1 MAELSLKERLQPA
14 LFDRLIDDERYVTT
28 FQISTRTA
36 KLQELKLSAEQLLGM
51 LRAQGLKH
59 DGADSIPTDV
69 ETIAWRFSA
78 GSAAPSPA
86 QLKAFVVKPPG
97 APQGIELQAFCTI
110 ESRTSLND
118 LVDPGARHMISMRRL
133 RECVQRDLSWLLN
146 TGNLAVVQDLSRYP
160 LVARSVL
167 NYGMPS
173 LAGRMVTSVDVSVT
187 AKRLQDAI
195 ANYEPRLSRV
205 QVTPEASKDSDE
217 MTLSFKIDA
226 ELWGQPVPQHLV
238 LRTSIDV
245 DTGDVRISDAS

>member
-14 LFDRLIDDERYVTT
+14 LFDRLIDDDRYVTT

-59 DGADSIPTDV
+59 DGADSKPTDV
-69 ETIAWRFSA
+69 ETIRWRFSA
-78 GSAAPSPA
+78 GSVAPSPA
-86 QLKAFVVKPPG
+86 QLKAFVIKPPG

-118 LVDPGARHMISMRRL
+118 QVDPGAKHMISMRRL

-187 AKRLQDAI
+187 AKRLQEAI
-195 ANYEPRLSRV
+195 TTYEPRLSRV
-205 QVTPEASKDSDE
+205 QVTPEVTKDSDE

-226 ELWGQPVPQHLV
+226 ELWGQPVAQHLV

>member
-36 KLQELKLSAEQLLGM
+36 RLQELKLSADQFLGV

-59 DGADSIPTDV
+59 DGGDSTRTDV
-69 ETIAWRFSA
+69 ETITWRLSA
-78 GSAAPSPA
+78 GAAAPSPA
-86 QLKAFVVKPPG
+86 QLKTFVIKPPG

-118 LVDPGARHMISMRRL
+118 QVDPGAKHMISMRRL

-173 LAGRMVTSVDVSVT
+173 LAGRMVTSVDVRIT
-187 AKRLQDAI
+187 AKRLQEAI

-205 QVTPEASKDSDE
+205 QVTPEPSKESDE

-226 ELWGQPVPQHLV
+226 ELWGQPVAQHLV

>member
-1 MAELSLKERLQPA
+1 MVELSLKERLQPA
-14 LFDRLIDDERYVTT
+14 LFDRLIDDERHVTT
-28 FQISTRTA
+28 FQISVRSEQ
-36 KLQELKLSAEQLLGM
+36 LQELKISAPQLLSL

-59 DGADSIPTDV
+59 DGPEATPADAESIT
-69 ETIAWRFSA
+69 WRLVAAS
-78 GSAAPSPA
+78 SAPSPA
-86 QLKAFVVKPPG
+86 QLKAFVIKPPG

-110 ESRTSLND
+110 ESRTSLNEQP
-118 LVDPGARHMISMRRL
+118 DPGARQMISMRRL

-160 LVARSVL
+160 RVARSVV

-173 LAGRMVTSVDVSVT
+173 LAGRMVTSVDNNIT
-187 AKRLQDAI
+187 AKRIQEAI
-195 ANYEPRLSRV
+195 TTYEPRLSRV
-205 QVTPEASKDSDE
+205 QVTPEPSRDSDE

-226 ELWGQPVPQHLV
+226 ELWGQPLSQHLV

>member
-14 LFDRLIDDERYVTT
+14 LFDRLIDDERYVTS
-28 FQISTRTA
+28 FQVSVRGE
-36 KLQELKLSAEQLLGM
+36 KLQELKISAEQLLGL

-59 DGADSIPTDV
+59 DGADSTKTDV
-69 ETIAWRFSA
+69 ETISWRFSA
-78 GSAAPSPA
+78 GSSAPSPA
-86 QLKAFVVKPPG
+86 QLKAFVIKPPG
-97 APQGIELQAFCTI
+97 APSGIELQAFCTI

-118 LVDPGARHMISMRRL
+118 QVDPGAKHMISMRRL

-146 TGNLAVVQDLSRYP
+146 TGNLAAVQDLSRYP
-160 LVARSVL
+160 LVARSVV

-173 LAGRMVTSVDVSVT
+173 LAGRMVTSVDTRIT
-187 AKRLQDAI
+187 AKRLQEAI

-205 QVTPEASKDSDE
+205 QVSPEPAKDPDE

-226 ELWGQPVPQHLV
+226 ELWGQPVSQHLV

-245 DTGDVRISDAS
+245 DTGDVRIVDAS

>member
-14 LFDRLIDDERYVTT
+14 LFDRLIDDDRYVTT
-28 FQISTRTA
+28 FRISARTA

-59 DGADSIPTDV
+59 DGADSTPKDV
-69 ETIAWRFSA
+69 ETITWRFSA
-78 GSAAPSPA
+78 GSVAPSPA
-86 QLKAFVVKPPG
+86 QLKAFVIKPPG
-97 APQGIELQAFCTI
+97 APQGIELQSLCTI

-118 LVDPGARHMISMRRL
+118 QVDAGAKHMISMRRL

-187 AKRLQDAI
+187 AKRLQEAI
-195 ANYEPRLSRV
+195 ATYEPRLSRV
-205 QVTPEASKDSDE
+205 QVTSEQTKESDE

-226 ELWGQPVPQHLV
+226 ELWGQPVAQHLV

>member
-36 KLQELKLSAEQLLGM
+36 RLQELKISAEQLLAV

-59 DGADSIPTDV
+59 DSESAVSKDAD
-69 ETIAWRFSA
+69 TITWRFSA
-78 GSAAPSPA
+78 GSSAPGPA
-86 QLKAFVVKPPG
+86 QLKTFVVKPPG
-97 APQGIELQAFCTI
+97 APQGIELQAFCSVD
-110 ESRTSLND
+110 SRTSLND
-118 LVDPGARHMISMRRL
+118 QVDPGAKHMISMRRL

-146 TGNLAVVQDLSRYP
+146 TGNLAAVQDLTRYP

-173 LAGRMVTSVDVSVT
+173 LAGRMVTSVDTRIT
-187 AKRLQDAI
+187 AKRLQEAI
-195 ANYEPRLSRV
+195 AHYEPRLSRV
-205 QVTPEASKDSDE
+205 QVTPEPSKDSDE

-226 ELWGQPVPQHLV
+226 ELWGQPVAQHLV

>member
-28 FQISTRTA
+28 FQVSVRA
-36 KLQELKLSAEQLLGM
+36 DQLQELKLSAEQFLGV

-59 DGADSIPTDV
+59 DGADAIRTDV
-69 ETIAWRFSA
+69 EVIRWRLSA

-86 QLKAFVVKPPG
+86 QLKAFVIKPPG
-97 APQGIELQAFCTI
+97 APRGIELQAFCTI

-118 LVDPGARHMISMRRL
+118 QVDPAAKHMISMRRL

-146 TGNLAVVQDLSRYP
+146 TGNLAVVQDLTRYP
-160 LVARSVL
+160 LVARSVV

-173 LAGRMVTSVDVSVT
+173 LAGRMVTSVDAGIT
-187 AKRLQDAI
+187 AKRLQEAI
-195 ANYEPRLSRV
+195 ANYEPRLSRI

-226 ELWGQPVPQHLV
+226 ELWGQPVAQHLV

>member
-28 FQISTRTA
+28 FTISTRTA
-36 KLQELKLSAEQLLGM
+36 RLQELKLSAEQLLGV

-59 DGADSIPTDV
+59 DGADPTPTDV
-69 ETIAWRFSA
+69 ETIKWRLSA

-86 QLKAFVVKPPG
+86 QLKAFVIKPPG

-118 LVDPGARHMISMRRL
+118 QVDPGAKHMISMRRL

-173 LAGRMVTSVDVSVT
+173 LAGRMVTSVDVRVT
-187 AKRLQDAI
+187 AKRLQEAI
-195 ANYEPRLSRV
+195 ATYEPRLSRV
-205 QVTPEASKDSDE
+205 QVTAEPTKDSDE

-226 ELWGQPVPQHLV
+226 ELWGQPVAQHLV

>member
-14 LFDRLIDDERYVTT
+14 LFDRLIDDDRYVTT
-28 FQISTRTA
+28 FQVSTRTA

-59 DGADSIPTDV
+59 DGADSARTEV
-69 ETIAWRFSA
+69 ETITWRFSA
-78 GSAAPSPA
+78 GSVAPSPA
-86 QLKAFVVKPPG
+86 QLKAFVIKPPG
-97 APQGIELQAFCTI
+97 APHGIELQAFCTI

-118 LVDPGARHMISMRRL
+118 QVDPGAKHMISMRRL

-187 AKRLQDAI
+187 AKRLQEAI
-195 ANYEPRLSRV
+195 TTYEPRLSRV
-205 QVTPEASKDSDE
+205 QVTPEVTKDSDE

-226 ELWGQPVPQHLV
+226 ELWGQPVAQHLV
-238 LRTSIDV
+238 LRTSIDI

>member
-14 LFDRLIDDERYVTT
+14 LFDRLIDDDRYITT

-36 KLQELKLSAEQLLGM
+36 KLQELKLPAEQLLGM

-59 DGADSIPTDV
+59 DGAESTRTDV
-69 ETIAWRFSA
+69 ETITWRFSA
-78 GSAAPSPA
+78 GSVAPSPA
-86 QLKAFVVKPPG
+86 QLKAFVIKPPG
-97 APQGIELQAFCTI
+97 APQGIELQAFCSI
-110 ESRTSLND
+110 ESRTSLNGQ
-118 LVDPGARHMISMRRL
+118 VDPGAKHMISMRRL

-173 LAGRMVTSVDVSVT
+173 LAGRMVTSVDVGVT
-187 AKRLQDAI
+187 AKRLQEAI
-195 ANYEPRLSRV
+195 ATYEPRLSRV
-205 QVTPEASKDSDE
+205 HVTPEVSKDSDE

-226 ELWGQPVPQHLV
+226 ELWGQPVAQHLV
-238 LRTSIDV
+238 LRTSIDI

>member
-28 FQISTRTA
+28 FQITVRGD
-36 KLQELKLSAEQLLGM
+36 KLQELKISAEQFLGV

-59 DGADSIPTDV
+59 DGAETTRTDA
-69 ETIAWRFSA
+69 ETITWRLSA

-86 QLKAFVVKPPG
+86 QLKGYVIKPPG

-118 LVDPGARHMISMRRL
+118 QVDPGAKHMISMRRL

-146 TGNLAVVQDLSRYP
+146 SGNLAAVQDLSRYP

-173 LAGRMVTSVDVSVT
+173 LAGRMVTSVDPRIT
-187 AKRLQDAI
+187 AKRLQEAI

-205 QVTPEASKDSDE
+205 QVTPEPSKDSDE

-226 ELWGQPVPQHLV
+226 ELWGQPVAQHLV

>member
-14 LFDRLIDDERYVTT
+14 LFDRLIDEERYVTT
-28 FQISTRTA
+28 FQISTRTTR
-36 KLQELKLSAEQLLGM
+36 LQELKLPPEQLLGV

-59 DGADSIPTDV
+59 DGADSTPTDV
-69 ETIAWRFSA
+69 ETIAWRLSA
-78 GSAAPSPA
+78 GSSAPSPA
-86 QLKAFVVKPPG
+86 QLKAFVIKPPG

-118 LVDPGARHMISMRRL
+118 QVDPGARHMISMRRL

-173 LAGRMVTSVDVSVT
+173 LAGRMVTSVDIRVT

-205 QVTPEASKDSDE
+205 QVTPEASRDSDE

-245 DTGDVRISDAS
+245 DTGDVRISDVS

>member
-28 FQISTRTA
+28 FQISIRTA
-36 KLQELKLSAEQLLGM
+36 KLQELQITAERLVSV

-59 DGADSIPTDV
+59 DGAESKSADGESIT
-69 ETIAWRFSA
+69 WRFVAA
-78 GSAAPSPA
+78 GAALSPA
-86 QLKAFVVKPPG
+86 QLKAFVIKPPG
-97 APQGIELQAFCTI
+97 ALQGIELQAFCAI

-118 LVDPGARHMISMRRL
+118 QVDSSAKHMISMRRL

-146 TGNLAVVQDLSRYP
+146 TGNLAVVQDLTRYP
-160 LVARSVL
+160 RVARSVL

-173 LAGRMVTSVDVSVT
+173 LAGRMVTSVDAHVT
-187 AKRLQDAI
+187 AKRIQEAI
-195 ANYEPRLSRV
+195 MSYEPRLSRV
-205 QVTPEASKDSDE
+205 LVTSEPSKDPDE

-226 ELWGQPVPQHLV
+226 ELWGQPVSQHLV
-238 LRTSIDV
+238 LRTSIDI

>member
-1 MAELSLKERLQPA
+1 
-14 LFDRLIDDERYVTT
+14 VV
-28 FQISTRTA
+28 TRTA
-36 KLQELKLSAEQLLGM
+36 RLQELKLSAEQLLGV
-51 LRAQGLKH
+51 LRAQGLRH
-59 DGADSIPTDV
+59 DGADPTPTDV
-69 ETIAWRFSA
+69 ETIKWRLSA

-86 QLKAFVVKPPG
+86 QLKAFVIKPPG

-118 LVDPGARHMISMRRL
+118 QVDPGAKHVISMRRL

-173 LAGRMVTSVDVSVT
+173 LAGRMVTSVDVRVT
-187 AKRLQDAI
+187 AKRLQEAI
-195 ANYEPRLSRV
+195 ATYEPRLSRV
-205 QVTPEASKDSDE
+205 QVTAEPTKDSDE

-226 ELWGQPVPQHLV
+226 ELWGQPVAQHLV